1 MNAQRGAVVLASVAL
16 LLAAPASVSAADGNA
31 RRVSRGLDQA
41 VAAGWITSI
50 DATGYRETLTLVMHD
65 IASLPRVRSRALGAV
80 LADVAA
86 QSGSYTS
93 PRALTL
99 FTMLQEN
106 ASYFETHP
114 VPAHRIDIV
123 GESGVVYRYFDG
135 HGFQFH
141 PLANFGALNALA
153 AKGDNGSA
161 SILAQALI
169 ARGIPRAKG
178 LVWEYSFRF
187 GGSPTRWTSGMAQ
200 AVAAQAFARTY
211 ALTKDPALL
220 AAATRAYVTIQPGL
234 VLPRPE
240 GPWIRLYSF
249 DREVVLNA
257 QLQAGLSIVEYA
269 ETSGDAGA
277 TSFATSLLDTAKIL
291 LPRFDT
297 GAWSLYSLGGPEAP
311 LDYQLYVNSLL
322 GKLAQKTADP
332 VWATA
337 ATRFAQYV
345 KQPPTIVVGA
355 QPPTLYPVPRDGFR
369 DEAAISFTLSKLST
383 VTFRVGGRSASY
395 RLVRG
400 RHVLFWRPYRSPPG
414 TYPAELLA
422 RDLAGNQTT
431 APLPPLVVAWDTRPP
446 QVTAS
451 VQGSTLTWEG
461 VDEGTPWL
469 DLRVRL
475 KRGSLTRTLALGR
488 RSLSGSAA
496 LPVPPGTWTAVLAA
510 ANSAGRRA
518 SVLLGTLTGG

>member
-1 MNAQRGAVVLASVAL
+1 MNAQRGAVVLASIAL
-16 LLAAPASVSAADGNA
+16 LLEAPASVNAADGSA
-31 RRVSRGLDQA
+31 RRVSRGLGQA
-41 VAAGWITSI
+41 VAAGWITPVE
-50 DATGYRETLTLVMHD
+50 APGYRATLMLAVHD
-65 IASLPRVRSRALGAV
+65 IASLPSAQSRALAGV

-93 PRALTL
+93 PRALAL

-114 VPAHRIDIV
+114 VPAHRMDIV
-123 GESGVVYRYFDG
+123 GESGVVYRYFPG

-153 AKGDNGSA
+153 AKGDDVGA
-161 SILAQALI
+161 AILAQALI
-169 ARGIPRAKG
+169 ARGVPRAKG
-178 LVWEYSFRF
+178 LVWEYFFRF
-187 GGSPTRWTSGMAQ
+187 GGGPTNWTSGMAQ

-211 ALTKDPALL
+211 ALTKGPALL
-220 AAATRAYVTIQPGL
+220 AAATRAYVAIQPGL
-234 VLPRPE
+234 VLQRPE
-240 GPWIRLYSF
+240 GSWIRLYSF

-257 QLQAGLSIVEYA
+257 QLQAGLSIAEYA
-269 ETSGDAGA
+269 EMSGDAGA
-277 TSFATSLLDTAKIL
+277 AGFAISLLDTAKIL

-311 LDYQLYVNSLL
+311 LEYQLYVNSLL
-322 GKLAQKTADP
+322 AKLALKTADP

-337 ATRFAQYV
+337 AARFAQYV
-345 KQPPTIVVGA
+345 KQPPTIVAGPP
-355 QPPTLYPVPRDGFR
+355 PPTLYPVPRDGFR

-383 VTFRVGGRSASY
+383 VTIRVGGRSASY
-395 RLVRG
+395 RLGRG
-400 RHVLFWRPYRSPPG
+400 RHVLIWRPDRSPPG
-414 TYPAELLA
+414 TYAAELRA

-431 APLPPLVVAWDTRPP
+431 VPLPPLVVAWDTRPP
-446 QVTAS
+446 QLTAS
-451 VQGSTLTWEG
+451 VQGSTLTWDG

-475 KRGSLTRTLALGR
+475 TQGSLKRTLALGR
-488 RSLSGSAA
+488 RRLSGTAFLR
-496 LPVPPGTWTAVLAA
+496 LPAGTWTAVLVA

-518 SVLLGTLTGG
+518 VVPLGTLTDA